1 MLHWL
6 IVELHE
12 QSIQRGSNC
21 YCTSVSR
28 LLRQGCHEIQKNQKE
43 KIIVGTNEFKGHK
56 YIDLRVHYE
65 DETSG
70 EYKPTKKG
78 QSGQLRSTSP
88 LIKEYEAKYGKIP
101 EGRFKPFKLN

>member
-1 MLHWL
+1 MEDLQ
-6 IVELHE
+6 IMN
-12 QSIQRGSNC
+12 IIG
-21 YCTSVSR
+21 
-28 LLRQGCHEIQKNQKE
+28 EIQKNQKE

-78 QSGQLRSTSP
+78 IAVNPKILPQVIEMML
-88 LIKEYEAKYGKIP
+88 EAAENLK
-101 EGRFKPFKLN
+101 

>member
-1 MLHWL
+1 MN
-6 IVELHE
+6 I
-12 QSIQRGSNC
+12 IG
-21 YCTSVSR
+21 
-28 LLRQGCHEIQKNQKE
+28 EIQKNQKE

-78 QSGQLRSTSP
+78 IAVNPKILPQVIEMML
-88 LIKEYEAKYGKIP
+88 EAV
-101 EGRFKPFKLN
+101 ETLND